1 MAPLKLSVM
10 KTKTFNQE
18 ILLMTNTTFAR
29 REWCEKSQNNGSQAS
44 AIDQLEEACW
54 NGMLESLLPGMMERT
69 ASGRRLF
76 LWQVIP
82 YNSFLEIELCE
93 SPFDG
98 EIELSVNPYLFL
110 NEMAAN

>member
-1 MAPLKLSVM
+1 
-10 KTKTFNQE
+10 
-18 ILLMTNTTFAR
+18 MTNTTFAR
-29 REWCEKSQNNGSQAS
+29 REWCEKSQNNVSQAS

-110 NEMAAN
+110 REMTVN

>member
-1 MAPLKLSVM
+1 M

-18 ILLMTNTTFAR
+18 TLLMTNTTFAR
-29 REWCEKSQNNGSQAS
+29 REWCEKNQNNGSQAS

-110 NEMAAN
+110 REMTAN

>member
-1 MAPLKLSVM
+1 M

-29 REWCEKSQNNGSQAS
+29 GEWCEKSQNNGSQAS

-54 NGMLESLLPGMMERT
+54 NGMLESLLPGIMERT

-76 LWQVIP
+76 LSHVIP

-110 NEMAAN
+110 REMTAN

>member
-1 MAPLKLSVM
+1 M

-29 REWCEKSQNNGSQAS
+29 REWCEKSQNNGRDPS

-54 NGMLESLLPGMMERT
+54 NGMLESLLPGIMERT

-76 LWQVIP
+76 LWQVVP
-82 YNSFLEIELCE
+82 YNSFLKIELCE
-93 SPFDG
+93 SPFYG
-98 EIELSVNPYLFL
+98 QIEVSINPYLFL
-110 NEMAAN
+110 SEMTAN